1 MSLKF
6 RGEKIGTAFGYT
18 FAATIIFLFIF
29 DMNEVY
35 LDPLVN
41 DGSFIYGTLVKTL
54 IIIVSVYILSVAV
67 GNAHNLVTSSQRP
80 EGG

>member
-1 MSLKF
+1 
-6 RGEKIGTAFGYT
+6 
-18 FAATIIFLFIF
+18 
-29 DMNEVY
+29 MNEVY